1 MDGRRRDPRI
11 PSPILAGEVRAHGFL
26 GYSPGAG
33 CPLGY
38 EYDHEFTGFPAH
50 YRIGTY
56 YQSTH
61 EPVDHGPGEPFEKRE
76 GRDRDALQG
85 QVTE

>member
-1 MDGRRRDPRI
+1 MDGRRRGPRI
-11 PSPILAGEVRAHGFL
+11 PSPILASWCALWGFSGIRRGEDG
-26 GYSPGAG
+26 
-33 CPLGY
+33 PLGY
-38 EYDHEFTGFPAH
+38 EYDREFTGFPAH

-76 GRDRDALQG
+76 GRDRGALQG